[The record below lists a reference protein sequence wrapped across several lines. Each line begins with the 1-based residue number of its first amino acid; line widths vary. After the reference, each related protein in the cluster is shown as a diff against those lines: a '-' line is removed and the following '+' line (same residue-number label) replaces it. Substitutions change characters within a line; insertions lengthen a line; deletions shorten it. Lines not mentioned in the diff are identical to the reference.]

1 MTEEELQN
9 FRNKLLEST
18 TFPSVYMFKFIV
30 ESDNRNI
37 ALVENLFSAEA
48 DIHTKE
54 SGNGKYTSVTAKLVV
69 MNVDEIMDV
78 YRKALSIKG
87 IMFL

>member
-1 MTEEELQN
+1 MTEEELQK
-9 FRNKLLEST
+9 FKEKIVEST

-30 ESDNRNI
+30 PSENRSI
-37 ALVENLFSAEA
+37 ALVENLFDPET

-54 SGNGKYTSVTAKLVV
+54 SGNGKYTSITGMQVV
-69 MNVDEIMDV
+69 VNVEEIMEV
-78 YRKALSIKG
+78 YKKAAKIKG

>member
-1 MTEEELQN
+1 MTEEELN
-9 FRNKLLEST
+9 HFKNKLVETT
-18 TFPSVYMFKFIV
+18 TFPTVYMFKFII

-37 ALVENLFSAEA
+37 ALVENLFPAEA

-54 SGNGKYTSVTAKLVV
+54 SGNGKYTSVTAKVVV
-69 MNVDEIMDV
+69 MNVEEIMDI
-78 YRKALSIKG
+78 YKKALTIKG

>member
-1 MTEEELQN
+1 MTEEELQK
-9 FRNKLLEST
+9 FKEKIVETT

-30 ESDNRNI
+30 PSENRSI
-37 ALVENLFSAEA
+37 ALVENLFDAGT

-54 SGNGKYTSVTAKLVV
+54 SGSGKYTSITGMQVV
-69 MNVDEIMDV
+69 VNVEEIMEV
-78 YRKALSIKG
+78 YKKASQIKG

>member
-1 MTEEELQN
+1 MTEEELQK
-9 FRNKLLEST
+9 FKEKIVEST

-30 ESDNRNI
+30 PSENRSI
-37 ALVENLFSAEA
+37 ALVENLFEPET

-54 SGNGKYTSVTAKLVV
+54 SGNGKYTSITGMQVV
-69 MNVDEIMDV
+69 VNVEEIMEV
-78 YRKALSIKG
+78 YKKASKIKG

>member
-1 MTEEELQN
+1 MTKEELQN

-30 ESDNRNI
+30 ESNNRSI
-37 ALVENLFSAEA
+37 ALVENLFPSEA

-54 SGNGKYTSVTAKLVV
+54 SGNGKYTSITAKIVT

-78 YRKALSIKG
+78 YKNALKIKG
-87 IMFL
+87 IIFI

>member
-1 MTEEELQN
+1 MTEEELQK
-9 FRNKLLEST
+9 FKEKIVETT

-30 ESDNRNI
+30 PSENRSI
-37 ALVENLFSAEA
+37 ALVENLFDAGT

-54 SGNGKYTSVTAKLVV
+54 SGSGKYTSITGMQVV
-69 MNVDEIMDV
+69 VNVDEIMEV
-78 YRKALSIKG
+78 YKKASQIKG